1 MANILICDDSAFTR
15 NMIKDILKMEGHNFL
30 DAKDGIVL
38 LNIVKEEKF
47 DCILLDLLMPHKDG
61 FQVLAELKEMGNTTP
76 VIVVSADIQET
87 SRQRCIELG
96 ASAFLNKPPKQADL
110 INTINNVIR

>member
-15 NMIKDILKMEGHNFL
+15 NMIKDILKTQGHNFQ
-30 DAKDGIVL
+30 DAKDGNVL
-38 LNIVKEEKF
+38 LQIVKNEKF
-47 DCILLDLLMPHKDG
+47 DCILLDLLMPNKDG
-61 FQVLAELKEMGNTTP
+61 FQVLAELKQMGNQVP

-87 SRQRCIELG
+87 SRQKCIELG

-110 INTINNVIR
+110 INTINGAIR